1 MPGGFDIKVSSAL
14 FPSPEGQSNHLGS
27 LGDGSGPQGG
37 LKEALGALYREPPDR
52 TNMEGLRAMLTGFL
66 RARLGPKVGED
77 QGGLLTRMLD
87 IADINRDLKVNV
99 IEGCL
104 IVCYSYFLLFWCM
117 IQFY

>member
-1 MPGGFDIKVSSAL
+1 MPGGFDIKVSISL
-14 FPSPEGQSNHLGS
+14 FPSPEGQANHPGPQGGGTGPLE
-27 LGDGSGPQGG
+27 GDSGPQGG
-37 LKEALGALYREPPDR
+37 LKGVLGALYREPPDG

-66 RARLGPKVGED
+66 RVRLGPKMGED

-104 IVCYSYFLLFWCM
+104 IVC
-117 IQFY
+117 